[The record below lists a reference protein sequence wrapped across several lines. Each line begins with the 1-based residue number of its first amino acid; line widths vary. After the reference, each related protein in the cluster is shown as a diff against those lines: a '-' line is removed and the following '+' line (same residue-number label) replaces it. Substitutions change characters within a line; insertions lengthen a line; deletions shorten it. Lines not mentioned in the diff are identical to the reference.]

1 MTDTVSIAS
10 GSTASPNPAPAPLPI
25 DLSAAIV
32 ATNEAASAAVA
43 AAEAAAA
50 DREQTGED
58 RVAAGNSAGAA
69 LTQAGLADAARTA
82 AETARDTAQKWATQ
96 TDAEVV
102 AGQGYGAKKYALDAA
117 GHAGEAAGQVGLAAA
132 QVTLATTAKTDAVAA
147 KGAAESARDLTLGY
161 RDTTQTL
168 KDSASALAL
177 QAQGYM
183 NSAAASA
190 ASASAVSGLSNLSAA
205 ARAIATAADVTAVCI
220 YDTSLD
226 SDGGAWREKVAH
238 TSWMQEA
245 LNTAT
250 RGATAKF
257 PAKALVVGRSGSNG
271 VVTIYD
277 LTDPACPMWRIF
289 TSVGSGP
296 VSNWLQF
303 APTCVAALGGRM
315 VVGTASGLY
324 ECDFVSD
331 ALTTSTSISSYLY
344 NGRGVATSNAGA
356 AYSPPLGRPIVN
368 SNIGAVAATV
378 LPLTPANPLRCG
390 LPNVTL
396 AVGTA
401 GGVSVLRWDGV
412 VCNSASTTA
421 VLAVAFSLP
430 DGARAPLLW
439 SMTAAA
445 LNVSAAYVSPAWV
458 VAAAA
463 TFSSAQIGVGTLK
476 TARAV
481 PGGAAVGGTTGSA
494 RIMLDAA
501 NPANSLIFNR
511 TMSYATGYMP
521 GAIKLALAES
531 SANLASLVG
540 ETILT
545 EDFHGYTDTAT
556 MAAGGWVDGSTGGSS
571 ISWDATGGGRLL
583 LSNPTTATGLAS
595 RASATTIGRTYVV
608 TVAGAGG
615 GQYVGVQNA
624 AARNAFVVGTGNV
637 AFVFTA
643 TAATTYI
650 NIWSGGVGSSYVGS
664 ITIRACVADR
674 SPAGNN
680 AITHGALTR
689 SVVATGAEM
698 AAIGGFGATNY
709 LRRAYSAAFDPG
721 AGDLSVMAIVVTTA
735 AITKTVCF
743 VDRSSGLAPDAMYRL
758 WTDAEGKPKFTVS
771 DGSTEA
777 SVVAPSALPAGVHC
791 LRGILRRAAGKIEIE
806 VDGVIVATASAS
818 AVGAISNPY
827 AEVTIGNDLGL
838 MYPMDVAGPGLA
850 LVQVSMSAP
859 TPDQCAAMWAAHAQM
874 ATPGAKILLAGSANV
889 QGLAYDPDT
898 DQTAVATAAGTSVF
912 RGMTR
917 VGYTSVAGVNDA
929 AKLSSDNH
937 KAVAFAGGDL
947 VIGSAAQVYGSL
959 AAADGL
965 RVTARARKQAPVYDP
980 SRGVWQG
987 VTTDAT
993 PTVIAAV
1000 PIPEGRAARFQARV
1014 AAVQYGGVATERA
1027 VYVVSGVVTRD
1038 LGGNAAVT
1046 SVTTTM
1052 SEVTAT
1058 LDCVAAANTTAQT
1071 LEIKATGKAA
1081 TRLAWV
1087 AAIDWDDSGLMGAA

>member
-32 ATNEAASAAVA
+32 ATNEAASAAVS

-50 DREQTGED
+50 DREQTGAD
-58 RVAAGNSAGAA
+58 RVAAGNSAGEA
-69 LTQAGLADAARTA
+69 LTQAGLAATAKADAQ
-82 AETARDTAQKWATQ
+82 TARDTAQKWATQ

-102 AGQGYGAKKYALDAA
+102 TGQGYGAKKYALDAA

-161 RDTTQTL
+161 RDTTQSL

-205 ARAIATAADVTAVCI
+205 ARAIVTATDVSAVCI
-220 YDTSLD
+220 YDTTRD

-238 TSWMQEA
+238 TSWMQET
-245 LNTAT
+245 LSTGT

-257 PAKALVVGRSGSNG
+257 PAKALIVARCPNNYSGT
-271 VVTIYD
+271 VTAYD
-277 LTDPACPMWRIF
+277 LTDPTCPMWMVIPMSLGINAAWNGGAINAMDARNG
-289 TSVGSGP
+289 V
-296 VSNWLQF
+296 L
-303 APTCVAALGGRM
+303 ALGGSWDMPVIWFVDDRM
-315 VVGTASGLY
+315 GKYHQSPLGSAMFSNTIAQRAVVG
-324 ECDFVSD
+324 
-331 ALTTSTSISSYLY
+331 ALTSSLPTLRS
-344 NGRGVATSNAGA
+344 GAMSVAM
-356 AYSPPLGRPIVN
+356 
-368 SNIGAVAATV
+368 TV

-390 LPNVTL
+390 LPNPTI

-401 GGVSVLRWDGV
+401 TGCSIIRADGV
-412 VCNSASTTA
+412 VCNSANTSACGSVSFDAQGNLWGRWTG
-421 VLAVAFSLP
+421 VHVANPAAYLM
-430 DGARAPLLW
+430 PLWNL
-439 SMTAAA
+439 SALTSFTAAQV
-445 LNVSAAYVSPAWV
+445 NC
-458 VAAAA
+458 
-463 TFSSAQIGVGTLK
+463 GTLTK
-476 TARAV
+476 VAAV

-511 TMSYATGYMP
+511 TTAYATGYMP
-521 GAIKLALAES
+521 GALGAIKFAMAES
-531 SANLASLVG
+531 SANLAALA
-540 ETILT
+540 
-545 EDFHGYTDTAT
+545 DA
-556 MAAGGWVDGSTGGSS
+556 STVS
-571 ISWDATGGGRLL
+571 
-583 LSNPTTATGLAS
+583 
-595 RASATTIGRTYVV
+595 
-608 TVAGAGG
+608 
-615 GQYVGVQNA
+615 
-624 AARNAFVVGTGNV
+624 
-637 AFVFTA
+637 
-643 TAATTYI
+643 
-650 NIWSGGVGSSYVGS
+650 
-664 ITIRACVADR
+664 DR
-674 SPAGNN
+674 SAAGNN
-680 AITHGALTR
+680 ATVHGSLTR
-689 SVVATGAEM
+689 TVVATGADI
-698 AAIGGFGATNY
+698 AAIGGFSAANY
-709 LRRAYSAAFDPG
+709 LEVPYSAGVSIGSSDFAVMGWVNMSAYNTDVCSIGDGSATWGLYIRPFSTGQTNVG
-721 AGDLSVMAIVVTTA
+721 AMGALSLVPLAVPLNTWAHICACRINGVGHLIVNGVRA
-735 AITKTVCF
+735 PAPALAGAITLSSPSLRIGNSGNC
-743 VDRSSGLAPDAMYRL
+743 SGLN
-758 WTDAEGKPKFTVS
+758 TVF
-771 DGSTEA
+771 
-777 SVVAPSALPAGVHC
+777 AGQIAQF
-791 LRGILRRAAGKIEIE
+791 RM
-806 VDGVIVATASAS
+806 
-818 AVGAISNPY
+818 
-827 AEVTIGNDLGL
+827 TIG
-838 MYPMDVAGPGLA
+838 A
-850 LVQVSMSAP
+850 AP
-859 TPDQCAAMWAAHAQM
+859 TPDQIAAIYAAELPMFA
-874 ATPGAKILLAGSANV
+874 AGAKCLLAGSASV
-889 QGLAYDPDT
+889 QGLAYDPDS
-898 DQTAVATAAGTSVF
+898 DQLAIATSVGTSLF
-912 RGMTR
+912 RGLTR

-965 RVTARARKQAPVYDP
+965 RVTAKARKPAPVYDP
-980 SRGVWQG
+980 TRALWRG

-1027 VYVVSGVVTRD
+1027 VYVVSGVASRD
-1038 LGGNAAVT
+1038 LGGNANVT

-1058 LDCVAAANTTAQT
+1058 LDCVASANTTAQT